1 MGLLTWGWGRSE
13 WPLKIPIGG
22 RFASTVLWYNFVLTS
37 EVEVLHRHRLVHTH
51 THDRTRVHIKSI
63 VGIEAHVCRAV
74 LALAGLRHLCN
85 TSERKQGGLIIT
97 GGEVQ
102 WHC

>member
-1 MGLLTWGWGRSE
+1 M
-13 WPLKIPIGG
+13 
-22 RFASTVLWYNFVLTS
+22 
-37 EVEVLHRHRLVHTH
+37 
-51 THDRTRVHIKSI
+51 KSI
-63 VGIEAHVCRAV
+63 VGIEGHVRRAV
-74 LALAGLRHLCN
+74 LVLTGLKYLCN

>member
-1 MGLLTWGWGRSE
+1 MLTAEHRE
-13 WPLKIPIGG
+13 
-22 RFASTVLWYNFVLTS
+22 
-37 EVEVLHRHRLVHTH
+37 EVVHRHRLVHTH
-51 THDRTRVHIKSI
+51 THDGTRVHIKSI

-74 LALAGLRHLCN
+74 LALAGLKYLCN

-102 WHC
+102 SHC